1 MICSSTKPTIVAYSS
16 NDDMKFK
23 AIRIILV
30 ATSHPGN
37 IGSTARAMKTMGLHR
52 LYLVSPKIFPDPRA
66 HELAAG
72 ADDILQQAVITDSL
86 KDALKGCQLVFATS
100 ARSREITLPGLT
112 PAASAALVAETPDPT
127 EIAIVFGRE
136 HAGLTND
143 ELLHCHFH
151 VNIPSDPA
159 FSSLNLSQAVQI
171 MAYELRMKLLSPV
184 VDVETSCDSQATA
197 EDVEQFYT
205 HLREVL
211 LAIDFLKP
219 SNPRRLFLR
228 LRRLFNRVRLE
239 RMEVNILRGIL
250 THIQAA
256 LRKAKT

>member
-1 MICSSTKPTIVAYSS
+1 MLCSSTKPRIVAYSS
-16 NDDMKFK
+16 NDDMKFE

-72 ADDILQQAVITDSL
+72 ADDILQQAIITDSL

-100 ARSREITLPGLT
+100 ARSREITLPVLT
-112 PAASAALVAETPDPT
+112 PAESATLVAETPEPT

-143 ELLHCHFH
+143 ELLYCNYHI
-151 VNIPSDPA
+151 NIPSDPA
-159 FSSLNLSQAVQI
+159 FSSLNLAQAVQI

-184 VDVETSCDSQATA
+184 VDVGISRDSQATV
-197 EDVEQFYT
+197 EEVEQFYT

-211 LAIDFLKP
+211 LEIDFLKP
-219 SNPRRLFLR
+219 SNPRKLLLR
-228 LRRLFNRVRLE
+228 LRRLFNRARLE
-239 RMEVNILRGIL
+239 HMEVNILRGIL
-250 THIQAA
+250 THIQTA
-256 LRKAKT
+256 LRKVRE